1 MRTSGASVSL
11 TASPRTHWSGPTL
24 TSWWTA
30 SRNSRKHSRLPRN
43 DEDVGAPP
51 YRPFLA
57 IGWEQGLSSTHVA
70 RPSALAL
77 SRRLRRFT
85 RGAFAASRR
94 VDLALVFR
102 SRGMAH
108 RAAGCDPVP

>member
-51 YRPFLA
+51 YHPFFGDRVGTGYPLPMPLA
-57 IGWEQGLSSTHVA
+57 H
-70 RPSALAL
+70 

-85 RGAFAASRR
+85 RGAFAAGRR